1 VINGYTNN
9 QAIISRNALMTKR
22 KIDKDDVALF
32 RDAIGD
38 VRRIDDG
45 RIEKTRKPVSPRPT
59 KLLEDEAQALED
71 SLSDHYDPEEIQPG
85 DILSFKRSG
94 IQNQQFRKL
103 RSGHF
108 SIQAE
113 LDLHGYILEDARKA
127 LLQFI
132 RDSQK
137 AGYRVLRI
145 IHGKGHRSSNTGP
158 VLKPMVNN
166 WLRQCDEVLAF
177 HSAQPR
183 DGGTGAVYILIK
195 RHAE

>member
-1 VINGYTNN
+1 MINGYTNN
-9 QAIISRNALMTKR
+9 SGIIPRNVPMTKR
-22 KIDKDDVALF
+22 NIDDDEAALF
-32 RDAIGD
+32 REAVGE
-38 VRRIDDG
+38 VRPVQDD
-45 RIEKTRKPVSPRPT
+45 RIEKTHQAPSPRPS
-59 KLLEDEAQALED
+59 KLIEDEEKALAD

-108 SIQAE
+108 SVQAE
-113 LDLHGYILEDARKA
+113 LDLHGFILEDARRA

-132 RDSQK
+132 RESQK
-137 AGYRVLRI
+137 SGFRVVRV

-183 DGGTGAVYILIK
+183 DGGTGAVYLLIK
-195 RHAE
+195 RHTE